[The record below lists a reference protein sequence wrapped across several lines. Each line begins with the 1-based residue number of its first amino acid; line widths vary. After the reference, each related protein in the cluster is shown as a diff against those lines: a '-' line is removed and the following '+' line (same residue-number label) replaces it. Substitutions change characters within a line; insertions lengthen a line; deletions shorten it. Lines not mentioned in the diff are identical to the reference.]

1 MVRQFAYVHEV
12 AGISLLSGEKI
23 QSAATVFHTLSRR
36 RQQQNPNHQNRFLY
50 PAHKIHNEL
59 QINIIIKKGNGFHFL
74 LLFSYIQSFC
84 APLCASIIMGWLW
97 LLMLWSGNFEGGRGT
112 PGKDGA
118 AT

>member
-1 MVRQFAYVHEV
+1 MSIELQGFHYYQ
-12 AGISLLSGEKI
+12 GKKI
-23 QSAATVFHTLSRR
+23 QSAAIIFHTLSRQQ
-36 RQQQNPNHQNRFLY
+36 QQQNPNHQNRFLY
-50 PAHKIHNEL
+50 PAHKIHNKL

-84 APLCASIIMGWLW
+84 APLCASIIMGWLL

-112 PGKDGA
+112 LGKDGA